1 LFLLLGVKLFF
12 RIGLAILDC
21 TKEHLLKN
29 CPTNAEILGYLLH
42 LPHEPLTPDLLL
54 EAAFKIRLRRS
65 AIRRLTRKAME
76 EGSEA
81 SATAAGGSK
90 ETRRGLMKKS
100 KSADK
105 LKIDG
110 IEFKLVGE

>member
-1 LFLLLGVKLFF
+1 MKLFF

-29 CPTNAEILGYLLH
+29 CPTNAEILGFLLH
-42 LPHEPLTPDLLL
+42 IPHELLTPDLLL
-54 EAAFKIRLRRS
+54 EAAFKIRLKRS
-65 AIRRLTRKAME
+65 AIRRLTKRANAME
-76 EGSEA
+76 KINEGSDA
-81 SATAAGGSK
+81 SVTAAGSSR

-110 IEFKLVGE
+110 VEFKLVGE